1 MGRIVSELPVCQALD
16 GYINKDREDAER
28 CTDPGKAVEAA
39 NYHDRSFGGQSIETN
54 HWCEYQEGQVR
65 VHQATVNLVVV
76 QFQEPE
82 VHPREL
88 DSLRWMGVTGEERN
102 DERRKFISSNHQF

>member
-1 MGRIVSELPVCQALD
+1 
-16 GYINKDREDAER
+16 
-28 CTDPGKAVEAA
+28 
-39 NYHDRSFGGQSIETN
+39 
-54 HWCEYQEGQVR
+54 
-65 VHQATVNLVVV
+65 LVVV

-102 DERRKFISSNHQF
+102 DERRKFISSNYQFCRSNDLTPFCY